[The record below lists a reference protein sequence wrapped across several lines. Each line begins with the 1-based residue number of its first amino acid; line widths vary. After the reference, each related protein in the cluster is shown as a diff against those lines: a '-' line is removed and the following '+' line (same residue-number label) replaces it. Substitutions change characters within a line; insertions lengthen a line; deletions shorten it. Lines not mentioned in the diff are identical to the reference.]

1 MKALLIKHKATTIV
15 VGLFVTLYAVA
26 VTAYAVYDHHTISD
40 SLWWAFVTFTTVG
53 YGDQY
58 PTSAVG
64 RIAGVLLVVSS
75 VFLAIPVITAHIVT
89 RLMNDEHL
97 FTHDEQEEVKQLLRE
112 IHAHIKK

>member
-1 MKALLIKHKATTIV
+1 MKQILIKHRATAIV

-26 VTAYAVYDHHTISD
+26 VTAYAVCDHHTIGD

-75 VFLAIPVITAHIVT
+75 VFLAIPIITAHIVT
-89 RLMNDEHL
+89 KLMNDEHL
-97 FTHDEQEEVKQLLRE
+97 FTHEEQEEVKQLLRE
-112 IHAHIKK
+112 IHAHLKK